1 MLELCFEMKDN
12 LQIGTG
18 IQKNL
23 KFCGCE
29 YNFWLYLLRNFCFT
43 NKN

>member
-18 IQKNL
+18 IQKKSEI
-23 KFCGCE
+23 KFVGV
-29 YNFWLYLLRNFCFT
+29 NIT
-43 NKN
+43 SG